1 MEPNLRPCPP
11 LEELSDLE
19 LCYIAACELGKYF
32 LAKGYLESSSVP
44 SASDKAMLALAAIN
58 ELGIS
63 LAYEID
69 VFKASKTTGE
79 GQISFVLAQTAEKAV
94 LLLLARLASYTT
106 LPKTL

>member
-1 MEPNLRPCPP
+1 MDSNLRPCPP

-32 LAKGYLESSSVP
+32 LAKGCLDSSSVP

>member
-1 MEPNLRPCPP
+1 
-11 LEELSDLE
+11 LSDLE

-32 LAKGYLESSSVP
+32 LAKGYLEDGSIAS
-44 SASDKAMLALAAIN
+44 SDKPVLALAAIN